1 MRFSQQ
7 IVIKKWKSILEEY
20 QKIQEKTTPRSLC
33 LG

>member
-20 QKIQEKTTPRSLC
+20 QKIQTSKSSKIPE
-33 LG
+33 